1 MEFDEVPYRRDL
13 DDENLPAIEKD
24 IILQLKTVF
33 DPEIPVDI
41 YELGLIYNVSYDE
54 NTGIAEVWFSLT
66 APACPVADSMPY
78 WIVEAVERVDGV
90 DECIT
95 HIEWDPPWRM
105 DMMSLEAKIELNMI

>member
-13 DDENLPAIEKD
+13 DSPELSAIERD

-41 YELGLIYNVSYDE
+41 YELGLIYNISY
-54 NTGIAEVWFSLT
+54 NAQTGVADVHFTLT
-66 APACPVADSMPY
+66 APACPVAESMPY
-78 WIVEAVERVDGV
+78 WIIEAVNRVEGV
-90 DECIT
+90 DDCVA

-105 DMMSLEAKIELNMI
+105 DFMSIEAKIELNMI